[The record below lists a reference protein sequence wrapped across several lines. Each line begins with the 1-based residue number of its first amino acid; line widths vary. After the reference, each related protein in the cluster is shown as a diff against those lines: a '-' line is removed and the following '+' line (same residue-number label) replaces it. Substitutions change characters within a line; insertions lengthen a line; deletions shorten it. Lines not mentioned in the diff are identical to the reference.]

1 MNALPI
7 CRVSHSGQASLGKQY
22 GLTLV
27 ELMISMALGLLIVMA
42 TTTLFVS
49 TKTTYL
55 MQDDDARIQ
64 ETGRYAIDV
73 ITRSIRSV
81 SFEDESSSEVPISAA
96 MTNASI
102 SGLDAA
108 GLKSRTQ
115 GIEGPY
121 TKAVNGS
128 DVLAVRFSGAGSGD
142 NGDGTMLNCAGFGVP
157 ALSASESADE
167 NRGWSIFYVAEDA
180 SGEPELYCKYRGN
193 DSWTSQA
200 IARGVESFQ
209 VLYGLDMDD
218 DGLPDQFLNATALD
232 ALESAGPSQGTNL
245 HGQAAEQRG
254 KTYWKKVAAVKFSL
268 LIRGVNRTQGERS
281 MTQYDLFGK
290 EYSNAYAGADAGV
303 RLQESSLPKSV
314 RGRQRRIFSSMVLLP
329 TTLAKNRT

>member
-1 MNALPI
+1 MPDP
-7 CRVSHSGQASLGKQY
+7 GQASLAEQY

-73 ITRSIRSV
+73 ITRSIRTV
-81 SFEDESSSEVPISAA
+81 SFEEESSSELPISAA

-115 GIEGPY
+115 GIDGPY

-142 NGDGTMLNCAGFGVP
+142 NGDGTMLNCAGFSVS

-167 NRGWSIFYVAEDA
+167 SRGWSIFYVAEDA
-180 SGEPELYCKYRGN
+180 SGEPELYCKYRGD

-218 DGLPDQFLNATALD
+218 DGLPDQFLNATAID
-232 ALESAGPSQGTNL
+232 ALDNASSSRDARL
-245 HGQAAEQRG
+245 HDRVTERRG
-254 KTYWKKVAAVKFSL
+254 KGYWKKVAAVKFSL
-268 LIRGVNRTQGERS
+268 LIRGANRTQSEKAT
-281 MTQYDLFGK
+281 TQYDLFGK
-290 EYSNAYAGADAGV
+290 DYSNAYAGADAGV
-303 RLQESSLPKSV
+303 RLLESSLPKSV

-329 TTLAKNRT
+329 TALAKNHT